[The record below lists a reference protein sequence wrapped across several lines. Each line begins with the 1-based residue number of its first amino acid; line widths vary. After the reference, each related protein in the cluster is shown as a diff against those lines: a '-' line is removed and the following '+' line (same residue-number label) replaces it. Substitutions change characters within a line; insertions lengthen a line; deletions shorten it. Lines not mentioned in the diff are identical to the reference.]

1 MKLKIAFY
9 DEKISWN
16 KDWIF
21 LGNSFINLQL
31 AERKINGPRI
41 KINEFLH
48 DTFKEELKN
57 YLDWTEKQRILFND
71 SVYWWMTEFAGRNNL
86 SSDFFLYICQIKSL
100 KKILKNS
107 KKKELLIVSDDI
119 LLIQGNSHQFF

>member
-41 KINEFLH
+41 KINEFLSLL
-48 DTFKEELKN
+48 TVYQPCPMPPASN
-57 YLDWTEKQRILFND
+57 QN
-71 SVYWWMTEFAGRNNL
+71 SVE
-86 SSDFFLYICQIKSL
+86 
-100 KKILKNS
+100 
-107 KKKELLIVSDDI
+107 
-119 LLIQGNSHQFF
+119 H